1 MSLSTALSI
10 AQQSILNTGRQTSVV
25 SRNVLDSRN
34 PDYARRSAIVSSS
47 APGARVVEIHRA
59 TNEQLFRQNLS
70 AQSAWSGQNALY
82 YGMEQLGLT
91 VNGVDNATSPAK
103 AIGELQKALQLYSAT
118 PSNGNLAANTI
129 NAARQVV
136 RGLNEASSAV
146 QTFRVQTDQ
155 EIGIAVNELNTLLAD
170 FQAANNAVINGTRA
184 GRDASDALD
193 QRDAILKKI
202 ANYVPV
208 SSFKRGDNDMV
219 LMTMDGTTL
228 FETVPRTVSFQPST
242 AYAAGMTGN
251 IVYVDGVP
259 IAAGTGGNT
268 DAAGKIAGLVQLR
281 DSVSSTMQSQL
292 DEIARGL
299 IAAFAETDQPGGPV
313 VATAPGLFTWPG
325 APGMPPAGM
334 LVNGLAGTIRLNAA
348 MDPDAGGDPRLLR
361 DGGANGAAYVAN
373 TTGGASYAELLI
385 AYGDRLEQPI
395 AFDNAAGN
403 GASSSLINYST
414 SSIGW
419 FEGLRKEAFGAAESK
434 EALAVRSAE
443 ALSNETGVNV
453 DMEMSL
459 LLDLEHSYEAS
470 ARLIKAVDDMLASL
484 LAAVR

>member
-10 AQQSILNTGRQTSVV
+10 AQSSILNTGRQTSVV
-25 SRNVLDSRN
+25 SRNVLESQN
-34 PDYARRSAIVSSS
+34 PDYARRSAVVSSS

-70 AQSAWSGQNALY
+70 AQSAWSGQGALY
-82 YGMEQLGLT
+82 YGMEQLGLA
-91 VNGVDNATSPAK
+91 VNGVDNATSPAN
-103 AIGELQKALQLYSAT
+103 AIGELQKALQLYSAS
-118 PSNGNLAANTI
+118 PSNGNLAANAV

-136 RGLNEASSAV
+136 RGLNDASTSI

-155 EIGIAVNELNTLLAD
+155 EIATAVNELNTLLAD
-170 FQAANNAVINGTRA
+170 FEAANNSVINGTRA
-184 GRDASDALD
+184 GRNTSDALD

-202 ANYVPV
+202 ADYVPV

-228 FETVPRTVSFQPST
+228 FEAVPRTVSFQPST

-251 IVYVDGVP
+251 AVYVDGVP
-259 IAAGTGGNT
+259 IATATGGNT
-268 DAAGKIAGLVQLR
+268 NASGKIAGLVQLR

-299 IAAFAETDQPGGPV
+299 ITAFAETDQTGGAAPD
-313 VATAPGLFTWPG
+313 APGLFTWTG
-325 APGMPPAGM
+325 APGMPPAGT
-334 LVNGLAGTIRLNAA
+334 LVDGLAATIRLNAA
-348 MDPDAGGDPRLLR
+348 MDPSVGGNPQLLR

-385 AYGDRLEQPI
+385 AYGDRLEQPM

-403 GASSSLINYST
+403 GANSSLVNYST
-414 SSIGW
+414 SAIGW
-419 FEGLRKEAFGAAESK
+419 FEGLRQEAFRAAESK
-434 EALAVRSAE
+434 EALAVRTAE

>member
-1 MSLSTALSI
+1 MSLSTALNI
-10 AQQSILNTGRQTSVV
+10 AQQSIRNTGRQTSVV
-25 SRNVLDSRN
+25 SRNVLESQN
-34 PDYARRSAIVSSS
+34 PDYARRSAVVSSS

-59 TNEQLFRQNLS
+59 ANEQLFRQNLS
-70 AQSAWSGQNALY
+70 AQSAWSGQGALY
-82 YGMEQLGLT
+82 YGMEQLGLA
-91 VNGVDNATSPAK
+91 VNGVDNATSPAN
-103 AIGELQKALQLYSAT
+103 AIGDLQKALQLYSAT
-118 PSNGNLAANTI
+118 PSNGNLAANAV

-136 RGLNEASSAV
+136 RGLNDASTSI

-155 EIGIAVNELNTLLAD
+155 EIATAVNELNALLAD
-170 FQAANNAVINGTRA
+170 FEAANNNVINGTRV
-184 GRDASDALD
+184 GRDTSDALD

-202 ANYVPV
+202 ADYVPV

-228 FETVPRTVSFQPST
+228 FEAVPRTVSFQPST

-251 IVYVDGVP
+251 SVYVDGVP
-259 IAAGTGGNT
+259 IATATGGNT
-268 DAAGKIAGLVQLR
+268 DASGKIAGLVQLR

-299 IAAFAETDQPGGPV
+299 ITAFAETDQTGGGAPD
-313 VATAPGLFTWPG
+313 APGLFTWPG
-325 APGMPPAGM
+325 APGMPPAGT
-334 LVNGLAGTIRLNAA
+334 LVDGLAATISLNAA
-348 MDPDAGGDPRLLR
+348 MDPSVGGNPDLLR

-373 TTGGASYAELLI
+373 TSGGASYAELLI
-385 AYGDRLEQPI
+385 AYGDRLEQPM

-403 GASSSLINYST
+403 GASSSLVNYST
-414 SSIGW
+414 SAIGW
-419 FEGLRKEAFGAAESK
+419 FEGLRKEAFSAAESK

-443 ALSNETGVNV
+443 ALSNATGVNV

>member
-10 AQQSILNTGRQTSVV
+10 AQSSILNTGRQTSVV
-25 SRNVLDSRN
+25 SRNVLESQN
-34 PDYARRSAIVSSS
+34 PDYARRSAVVSSS
-47 APGARVVEIHRA
+47 APGVRVVEIHRA

-70 AQSAWSGQNALY
+70 AQSAWSGQGALY
-82 YGMEQLGLT
+82 YGMNQLGLA
-91 VNGVDNATSPAK
+91 VNGVDNATSPAN

-118 PSNGNLAANTI
+118 PSNGNLAANAV

-136 RGLNEASSAV
+136 RGLNDASTSI

-155 EIGIAVNELNTLLAD
+155 EISTAVNELNTLLAN
-170 FQAANNAVINGTRA
+170 FQAANNNVINGTRA
-184 GRDASDALD
+184 GRDTSDALD

-202 ANYVPV
+202 ADYVPV
-208 SSFKRGDNDMV
+208 SSFTRGDNDMV

-228 FETVPRTVSFQPST
+228 FEAGPRTVSFQPST
-242 AYAAGMTGN
+242 AYAAGMAGN
-251 IVYVDGVP
+251 SVYVDGVP
-259 IAAGTGGNT
+259 IATATGGNT
-268 DAAGKIAGLVQLR
+268 NASGKIAGLVQLR
-281 DSVSSTMQSQL
+281 DSVSATMQSQL

-299 IAAFAETDQPGGPV
+299 IAAFAETDQTGGGAPDR
-313 VATAPGLFTWPG
+313 PGLFTWPG
-325 APGMPPAGM
+325 APGMPPAGT
-334 LVNGLAGTIRLNAA
+334 LVNGLAATISLNAA
-348 MDPDAGGDPRLLR
+348 MDPSAGGNPQLLR

-385 AYGDRLEQPI
+385 AYGDRLEQPM

-403 GASSSLINYST
+403 GANSSLVNYST
-414 SSIGW
+414 SAIGW
-419 FEGLRKEAFGAAESK
+419 FEGLRQEAFRAAESK
-434 EALAVRSAE
+434 EALAVRTAE

-470 ARLIKAVDDMLASL
+470 ARLIKAVDEMLAAL

>member
-10 AQQSILNTGRQTSVV
+10 AQQSIRNTARQTSVV
-25 SRNVLDSRN
+25 SRNVLESQN

-47 APGARVVEIHRA
+47 APGARVIEIHRA
-59 TNEQLFRQNLS
+59 TSEQLFRQNLS
-70 AQSAWSGQNALY
+70 AQSAWSGQGALY
-82 YGMEQLGLT
+82 YGMEQLGLS
-91 VNGVDNATSPAK
+91 VNGVDNATSPAN

-118 PSNGNLAANTI
+118 PSNRNLAANAV

-136 RGLNEASSAV
+136 RGLNDASTSI

-155 EIGIAVNELNTLLAD
+155 EIATAVNELNTLLAD
-170 FQAANNAVINGTRA
+170 FEAANNNVINGTRA

-202 ANYVPV
+202 ADYVPV
-208 SSFKRGDNDMV
+208 SSFTRGDNDMV

-228 FETVPRTVSFQPST
+228 FEAVPRTVSFQPST

-251 IVYVDGVP
+251 AVYVDGVP
-259 IAAGTGGNT
+259 IATATGGNT
-268 DAAGKIAGLVQLR
+268 DASGKIAGLVQLR

-299 IAAFAETDQPGGPV
+299 ITAFAETDQTGGGAPD
-313 VATAPGLFTWPG
+313 APGLFTWPG
-325 APGMPPAGM
+325 APGMPPAGT
-334 LVNGLAGTIRLNAA
+334 LVDGLASTISLNAA
-348 MDPDAGGDPRLLR
+348 MDPSVGGNPDLLR

-373 TTGGASYAELLI
+373 TGGGASYAELLI
-385 AYGDRLEQPI
+385 AYGDRLEQPM

-414 SSIGW
+414 SAIGW

-443 ALSNETGVNV
+443 ALSNATGVNV